1 MNQNQSCLS
10 LFMRPLKRTDVEQRL
25 AEKIA
30 TKIEELCTGNSEMS
44 EGHQKLSFC
53 KRYNSVYCRKLPEAR
68 NFLQNR
74 AK

>member
-1 MNQNQSCLS
+1 
-10 LFMRPLKRTDVEQRL
+10 MRPLKRTDVEQRL

-53 KRYNSVYCRKLPEAR
+53 KR
-68 NFLQNR
+68 
-74 AK
+74 